1 APRQR
6 RPKVRARIGNP
17 GQPGRAGTA
26 SQDGRGRAHGD
37 GTMEPARGEAV
48 MRRHKW
54 AVLALVAV
62 GTFMTALDASIVN
75 IGLPSIARTFRAPV
89 GGAVEWVI
97 IVYLV
102 VIAGTLLT
110 FGRLSDLVGRKP
122 VWMTGLALFVLGSA
136 LCGAATSLPML
147 IVARAMQ
154 GLGGALIFAPGL
166 AIIADAFPPAER
178 GRALGVN
185 AVVFA
190 IGTSFGPTLGGLITE
205 HLTWRWIF
213 YINLPL
219 GAAGFIASSRL
230 LARSEARTREPLDL
244 LGAVLIAVG
253 FSLLTVTLSFGQ
265 EWGWASAHLLT

>member
-1 APRQR
+1 AAPTSKPQGRR
-6 RPKVRARIGNP
+6 PERPKVRARIGKP
-17 GQPGRAGTA
+17 GHRTRPGLHPKTDKPGRHGGETMGAA
-26 SQDGRGRAHGD
+26 SG
-37 GTMEPARGEAV
+37 GTMMSADRVGSSDVESGVEAEHAPG
-48 MRRHKW
+48 MAGALGRYHKW
-54 AVLALVAV
+54 AVLALVTV

-136 LCGAATSLPML
+136 LCGAATSLRML

-166 AIIADAFPPAER
+166 AIIADA
-178 GRALGVN
+178 
-185 AVVFA
+185 
-190 IGTSFGPTLGGLITE
+190 
-205 HLTWRWIF
+205 
-213 YINLPL
+213 
-219 GAAGFIASSRL
+219 
-230 LARSEARTREPLDL
+230 
-244 LGAVLIAVG
+244 
-253 FSLLTVTLSFGQ
+253 
-265 EWGWASAHLLT
+265 